1 MRKLIWLGCLS
12 YLVIGMAHVVAG
24 AVLIQVLDYYGLQY
38 GDGGQW
44 IMNQFL
50 GFLFGVLAAPY
61 MTRRVGRRNALLAAL
76 GALTAAEAAYS
87 LLPPWEWMLTVAPVA
102 GFGFGL
108 TEAVLGAVII
118 EFVARRKAEAMTRLE
133 VFFGLGA
140 LVMPGIAALLIDADV
155 WQFAFPIVTGL
166 AGITTL
172 LWLTVSFGQTDDLLA
187 YSPSSSAGAGVKR
200 MARYSVATM
209 PLLLIGTLY
218 FAIYVGM
225 EMSFSNYLPAIMK
238 ERTGMSEAA
247 AASSLSIFWGMM
259 VVGRLFSGR
268 LAEWGGYFRYLLLST
283 AAGAAVMAFI
293 ALTGSGGFGLVWI
306 GLDGLLWSGVFA
318 IGLLYVNERIAGMTE
333 KTTSLL
339 IAAGGLGGALMPRLT
354 GSLMEQYDAGF
365 TLWMLVVASSMLIVL
380 LGAMAASAKRI
391 KRAEAVETRSAEV
404 GRDAENGG
412 LRRPKAARR

>member
-1 MRKLIWLGCLS
+1 
-12 YLVIGMAHVVAG
+12 
-24 AVLIQVLDYYGLQY
+24 
-38 GDGGQW
+38 
-44 IMNQFL
+44 
-50 GFLFGVLAAPY
+50 
-61 MTRRVGRRNALLAAL
+61 
-76 GALTAAEAAYS
+76 
-87 LLPPWEWMLTVAPVA
+87 
-102 GFGFGL
+102 
-108 TEAVLGAVII
+108 
-118 EFVARRKAEAMTRLE
+118 
-133 VFFGLGA
+133 
-140 LVMPGIAALLIDADV
+140 
-155 WQFAFPIVTGL
+155 
-166 AGITTL
+166 
-172 LWLTVSFGQTDDLLA
+172 
-187 YSPSSSAGAGVKR
+187 
-200 MARYSVATM
+200 
-209 PLLLIGTLY
+209 
-218 FAIYVGM
+218 
-225 EMSFSNYLPAIMK
+225 
-238 ERTGMSEAA
+238 MSEAA